1 MRFVFFP
8 VVDAVDRHASCHQYL
23 IDVEILLG
31 RVLLAHASGLQPMA
45 PWLDDSVEARA
56 TQRPPLHLFHPATL
70 EYRRWYRPD
79 GTARPHPL
87 SQEALALRL
96 AAKDELSIRE
106 ARARLAHRSH
116 ALPAA
121 DQAWLARRRKTP
133 LGQRPLNR
141 AEYVR
146 LAASLDGVWQ
156 ESSGSS
162 RVDDANRRIAQR
174 AAAVMASLLDQYVAS
189 PFRASALT
197 ETFNEYHLAHLRQ
210 GIKHSRQAE
219 SESGSVLA
227 GPKAWFA
234 AKAMRMRAEHQLGLA
249 MSSKGPAA
257 LQLSGSPMVAIIGG
271 RVHTF
276 VDGRRLGS
284 RTASAP
290 SWTQALRS

>member
-8 VVDAVDRHASCHQYL
+8 VVDAVDRHASCHRHL
-23 IDVEILLG
+23 INAEILLG
-31 RVLLAHASGLQPMA
+31 RVLAAHAIGLRPMA
-45 PWLDDSVEARA
+45 PWLDDSAEVRA
-56 TQRPPLHLFHPATL
+56 TLRPPSHLSHPATL

-96 AAKDELSIRE
+96 AATDDLSIRE

-121 DQAWLARRRKTP
+121 DQAWFARRRETP
-133 LGQRPLNR
+133 LAQRPLNR
-141 AEYVR
+141 AEYAH

-156 ESSGSS
+156 ASAGTS
-162 RVDDANRRIAQR
+162 RVDGANRRIAQR

-189 PFRASALT
+189 PFKVSALT

-210 GIKHSRQAE
+210 GIEHSRQAE

-249 MSSKGPAA
+249 MSSKVPVA
-257 LQLSGSPMVAIIGG
+257 LRLSGSPMVAIIGG

-284 RTASAP
+284 RATSTP
-290 SWTQALRS
+290 SWTQALRG